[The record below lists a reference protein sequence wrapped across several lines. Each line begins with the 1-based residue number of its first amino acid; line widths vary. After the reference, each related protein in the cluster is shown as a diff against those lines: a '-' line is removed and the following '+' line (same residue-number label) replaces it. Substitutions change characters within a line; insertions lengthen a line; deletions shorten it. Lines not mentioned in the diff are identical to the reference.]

1 MNLRLAYP
9 VHDWLIVEGTK
20 CDSPEDVGMAADR
33 FMETWPRIR
42 PEVLDYIRRMLTAQ
56 LHPRTSRPSQIID
69 AVRTRKIQASLL
81 RHRWWQ
87 RM

>member
-1 MNLRLAYP
+1 VNLKLAYP

-20 CDSPEDVGMAADR
+20 CHSPEDVGLAAER

-56 LHPRTSRPSQIID
+56 LHLRTSRPSQIID
-69 AVRTRKIQASLL
+69 SIRARKIQASLL
-81 RHRWWQ
+81 RHRRWQ
-87 RM
+87 RR